1 MKNIIKLIVFLF
13 VLFLSKHCFSHMY
26 EVEGVEILHPWSTES
41 DDNGNANVYLTIANN
56 TDTDI
61 SLTKIST
68 EISSMYMIMSNEK
81 MVKEL
86 IIPAQSIRSMDDFYV
101 MLHGIN
107 KKLNIGNA
115 FPAKLI
121 FSSGM
126 EIDIK
131 FVIGESTTL
140 DEAEESMK
148 HEHHH

>member
-1 MKNIIKLIVFLF
+1 MNNIIKVTVFLF
-13 VLFLSKHCFSHMY
+13 VLFLSKHSFSHMY
-26 EVEGVEILHPWSTES
+26 EVEGVEVLHPWSTES
-41 DDNGNANVYLTIANN
+41 DNYGDANAYLTISNN
-56 TDTDI
+56 TDKDI

-86 IIPAQSIRSMDDFYV
+86 IIPAQSIRSMDDFYI

-121 FSSGM
+121 FSSGK
-126 EIDIK
+126 EINIK

-140 DEAEESMK
+140 DEAEEKMK

>member
-1 MKNIIKLIVFLF
+1 MKKIFIFYLIIFFIFFVKLVN
-13 VLFLSKHCFSHMY
+13 SHMY

-68 EISSMYMIMSNEK
+68 KISSMYMIMSNEK

-126 EIDIK
+126 KIDIK
-131 FVIGESTTL
+131 FVIGESTSL